1 MAELLSLLT
10 ASWHVAL
17 IILGHL
23 WVHDEWQVTSWRT
36 CRSME
41 ESFESLSS
49 SNYFSIG
56 LSVESPCNF
65 CFLLEFF
72 NRQRSPNSP
81 AIQESPINNREICPS
96 SNHGLH
102 HCNKTPTLNM
112 YDWSMI
118 QQWSITSST
127 TSQVHHPTKHY
138 MDATNPRLPTS
149 FCFPSPG
156 ISLSPRSA
164 NNVTSQR
171 GLFWNG
177 ATSLRPRRCGCGER
191 ERFSEGWREWASKDV
206 KEGRFRKKT
215 CNVVNPIINHP
226 QVYHK

>member
-1 MAELLSLLT
+1 MSTWRVTSDLMTNMQIHGRKLRKS
-10 ASWHVAL
+10 
-17 IILGHL
+17 IILQL
-23 WVHDEWQVTSWRT
+23 
-36 CRSME
+36 
-41 ESFESLSS
+41 
-49 SNYFSIG
+49 
-56 LSVESPCNF
+56 
-65 CFLLEFF
+65 FF
-72 NRQRSPNSP
+72 NRFVSWVTLQFLLPARILQSPKVTQFTGHSGITHKQSWNLS
-81 AIQESPINNREICPS
+81 IF
-96 SNHGLH
+96 HH